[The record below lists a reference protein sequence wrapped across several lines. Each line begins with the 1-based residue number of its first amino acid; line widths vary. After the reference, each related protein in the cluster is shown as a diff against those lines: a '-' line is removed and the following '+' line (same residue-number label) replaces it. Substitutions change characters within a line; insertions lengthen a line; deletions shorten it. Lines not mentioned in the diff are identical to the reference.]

1 MKLVHPHILD
11 DCIFTDTRKS
21 QLKDLRYKRSIVE
34 EKTQKANRCLHYLMR
49 HQAHHQEC

>member
-21 QLKDLRYKRSIVE
+21 HLKDLRYKRSIVE

-49 HQAHHQEC
+49 HQAHHQE